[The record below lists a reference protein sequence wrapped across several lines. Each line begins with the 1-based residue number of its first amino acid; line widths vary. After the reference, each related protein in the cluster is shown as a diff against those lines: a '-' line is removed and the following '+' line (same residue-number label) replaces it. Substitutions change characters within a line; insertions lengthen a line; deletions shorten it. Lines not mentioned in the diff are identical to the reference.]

1 MAGRGS
7 HYCIDFG
14 PFPSPTAASLK
25 EPVEVKGGLRG
36 EFPRNGTFPRADLLS
51 SCPLISP
58 ALRSVRKV
66 SPTACSSSGLSFLQL
81 SNLRARRERGT
92 HCIHAACQGKKP
104 MHSMP
109 DEWACS
115 LSLKSD

>member
-36 EFPRNGTFPRADLLS
+36 EFPRDGTFPRADLLS
-51 SCPLISP
+51 SCPLMPP

-81 SNLRARRERGT
+81 SSLRARRERGLT
-92 HCIHAACQGKKP
+92 ASMLHARARSPGTACLMNGL
-104 MHSMP
+104 
-109 DEWACS
+109 AA
-115 LSLKSD
+115 